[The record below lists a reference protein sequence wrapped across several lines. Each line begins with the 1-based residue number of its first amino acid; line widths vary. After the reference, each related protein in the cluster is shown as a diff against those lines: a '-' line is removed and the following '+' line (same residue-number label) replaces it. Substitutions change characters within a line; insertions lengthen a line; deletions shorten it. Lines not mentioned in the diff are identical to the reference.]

1 MAKNDINTTALL
13 ALDLGKTCGS
23 CVGVGRLQP
32 VGHCEMLGGGFLK
45 WDRLCNSRWGWLV
58 APHRYGRLLLT
69 DVEGGQLD
77 SHTTQCNF
85 LLLPRA
91 SPI

>member
-1 MAKNDINTTALL
+1 MAKNDINITALL
-13 ALDLGKTCGS
+13 ALDLGKICGS

-32 VGHCEMLGGGFLK
+32 VGHCELLGGGFLK
-45 WDRLCNSRWGWLV
+45 WLL
-58 APHRYGRLLLT
+58 APNRYGRLLLT

-85 LLLPRA
+85 LLLSRA
-91 SPI
+91 SPT